1 MTTQCQVSCCGQQPL
16 AVYNIW
22 NQQNIWQEN
31 CLQEDNV
38 GGKGVENSELSVKS
52 SRGLQRKGGIVLE
65 NYLFIFYWNRDN
77 KT

>member
-1 MTTQCQVSCCGQQPL
+1 MTTQCQVSCSGQQPL

-31 CLQEDNV
+31 CLQEDIV

-65 NYLFIFYWNRDN
+65 NYLFIFLL
-77 KT
+77 K